1 MVFDPQP
8 ALNSLRG
15 FQRRTVDHVFHRL
28 YRDTQPADRFLVA
41 DETGLGK
48 SMVARGVIAK
58 AIAELDRPDSG
69 VDRIDVVYVCS
80 NSDLAK
86 QNLARLNVT
95 GQPDIIESGRLTM
108 LPGQL
113 DLLQGEPAKGMNKR
127 VNFISLTPGT
137 SFKVTHAT
145 GQAPERAVLFTLLE
159 QLNVITPHNRTHAV
173 ELLRATAGTGSFEW
187 QLGRVRAKNPDGFT
201 PQIVDEFSTLA
212 SGSGNLPAFK
222 RELLNEEA
230 GWDVQRK
237 SMNSIIGGLRSD
249 LAQAGLKCLEPDLII
264 LDEFQRFRDL
274 LRPPADDDQIGE
286 ANELARQFL
295 EYDGAK
301 LLLLSAT
308 PYKAHTAAADTDGDD
323 HSSDFLQLL
332 DFLSRGEE
340 GYLSSLTA
348 DFETRRR
355 QLTGQSVDENVT
367 DRIERSLLRFM
378 SRTERP
384 QLGRDDMLK
393 VIDMAPTEVKPGD
406 LSSYRSLSEVSR
418 ATRSGNVLEYW
429 KSIPYFAHFLSGY
442 KIGRETAQKR
452 EELQPLLT
460 KLATI
465 DPDKYRRYE
474 PLETDSAKLR
484 AIRDHTVGQKWWQL
498 LWIPPSLPYL
508 EPTGPFTGQSSVTKQ
523 LIFTSWNAAPTAITT
538 LLSYEA
544 EREILQGSDRGENSP
559 EARRKFRGRFRYTVK
574 DGEPQRMSTLAL
586 FVPHVGLSTACDPLS
601 AARAA
606 GRRVTG
612 AELRERTAAA
622 AQLIVGA
629 PEGDAGRLGSWASYF
644 SVPGGLPQQWDKKG
658 AVSKKFR
665 EIAEA
670 IVRDS
675 GSEDAAESS
684 KIDDGGREDTA
695 YLQHVD
701 RMLEVAAGGFL
712 GWDAEV
718 ADLAANS
725 PANCVYRSLLR
736 IAPEGMDQSDVYQAA
751 LIGVS
756 GLRSLF
762 NRLDVA
768 ELLVRLYPEGEPWQR
783 VLRYCEAGNLQ
794 SVLDEYV
801 FQLRSQQ
808 PPGELT
814 REQLM
819 LLATDVR
826 GALTLRPAPMQAKY
840 PDGSH
845 DDLRMGVRF
854 AVRYSNSR
862 SEEGD
867 SARMPEVRRSFNSP
881 FWPFVL
887 ASTSVGQEGIDFHWW
902 SHSVMHWNVPSNPVD
917 FEQREGRVHRYLGHA
932 VRKNVAAQHGDAV
945 FGSNNQN
952 PWATVFRLASQSV
965 AESEN
970 AYKEFS
976 PHWIHRGDNK
986 IERRLLDHPLSRDV
1000 VRTKQMLSG
1009 LATYR
1014 LALGQARQDDLLGL
1028 IPENS
1033 HVPALNL
1040 RPRGVPSPAPNTVPR

>member
-1 MVFDPQP
+1 MVFDPLP

-15 FQRRTVDHVFHRL
+15 FQRRTVNHVFHRL
-28 YRDTQPADRFLVA
+28 YRDVQPADRFLVA

-58 AIAELDRPDSG
+58 AIAELDRKDSG

-80 NSDLAK
+80 NADLAK
-86 QNLARLNVT
+86 QNLSRLNVT

-137 SFKVTHAT
+137 SLKVTHAT
-145 GQAPERAVLFTLLE
+145 GQAPERAVLFSLLE
-159 QLNVITPHNRTHAV
+159 QLNVITPENRAQAV
-173 ELLRATAGTGSFEW
+173 ELLRATAGTGSFER
-187 QLGRVRAKNPDGFT
+187 QLGRLRAKNPEGFI
-201 PQIVDEFSTLA
+201 PKIADEFSDLA
-212 SGSGNLPAFK
+212 TRSGNLQALGRQLSAETDDRDDP
-222 RELLNEEA
+222 
-230 GWDVQRK
+230 RK
-237 SMNSIIGGLRSD
+237 QMNRIIGGLRSD
-249 LAQAGLKCLEPDLII
+249 LARAGLNCLEPDLII

-274 LRPPADDDQIGE
+274 LRPSADDDQIDE
-286 ANELARQFL
+286 TNELARQFL

-308 PYKAHTAAADTDGDD
+308 PYKAHTTAGDADGDD

-340 GYLSSLTA
+340 GYLSELSA
-348 DFETRRR
+348 DFQTRRR
-355 QLTGQSVDENVT
+355 QLTGQSINQDVT
-367 DRIERSLLRFM
+367 DRIEKSLLRFM

-393 VIDMAPTEVKPGD
+393 VIDMAPVDVQPRD
-406 LSSYRSLSEVSR
+406 LSSYRSLAKVSR
-418 ATRSGNVLEYW
+418 ATGSGSVLEYW
-429 KSIPYFAHFLSGY
+429 KSIPYFANFLGGY
-442 KIGRETAQKR
+442 KIGRETSPNNQA
-452 EELQPLLT
+452 LQPLLT
-460 KLATI
+460 ELSTI
-465 DPDKYRRYE
+465 DPEKYRSYK
-474 PLETDSAKLR
+474 PLDTDNAKFR
-484 AIRDHTVGQKWWQL
+484 AVRKHTVGQEWWKL
-498 LWIPPSLPYL
+498 LWIPPSLPYV
-508 EPTGPFTGQSSVTKQ
+508 EPAGPYAGMHSRVTKQ

-544 EREILQGSDRGENSP
+544 ERETLEGSEHGENSS
-559 EARRKFRGRFRYTVK
+559 EARRKFRGRFRYAVK
-574 DGEPQRMSTLAL
+574 EGEPQRMSTLAL
-586 FVPHVGLSTACDPLS
+586 FVPHVALSASGDPLS
-601 AARAA
+601 AARSA

-612 AELRERTAAA
+612 QELRDYAGATGQAVAGQAA
-622 AQLIVGA
+622 
-629 PEGDAGRLGSWASYF
+629 GDAGRLGSWASYF
-644 SVPGGLPQQWDKKG
+644 SVPYGLPEGWAAEGAASKG
-658 AVSKKFR
+658 FW
-665 EIAEA
+665 EA
-670 IVRDS
+670 ADVIVRLS
-675 GSEDAAESS
+675 GSEEAAESS
-684 KIDDGGREDTA
+684 KNDDGGRDDTA
-695 YLQHVD
+695 YLRHVE
-701 RMLEVAAGGFL
+701 RMLDISAGGFL

-725 PANCVYRSLLR
+725 PANCMYRSLLR
-736 IAPEGMDQSDVYQAA
+736 IAPVSIEQSDVYRAA

-768 ELLVRLYPEGEPWQR
+768 ELLTKLYPEGEPWQR

-794 SVLDEYV
+794 SLLDEYV

-814 REQLM
+814 RDQLM
-819 LLATDVR
+819 QLADDVR
-826 GALTLRPAPMQAKY
+826 GALTLRPAPLQAKY

-845 DDLRMGVRF
+845 EDLRMGVRF

-862 SEEGD
+862 SEDGD

-932 VRKNVAAQHGDAV
+932 VRKNVSQEHGATVFTSAAT
-945 FGSNNQN
+945 N
-952 PWATVFRLASQSV
+952 PWAVVFDAATESV
-965 AESEN
+965 SAAPEN
-970 AYKEFS
+970 SVTEFS
-976 PHWIHRGDNK
+976 PHWIHPGTNK

-1000 VRTKQMLSG
+1000 TRTKQMLSG

-1028 IPENS
+1028 VPDNS
-1033 HVPALNL
+1033 GVRALNL
-1040 RPRGVPSPAPNTVPR
+1040 RPRAMEEETR

>member
-1 MVFDPQP
+1 MAFDPLP

-15 FQRRTVDHVFHRL
+15 FQRRTVDHVFNRL
-28 YRDTQPADRFLVA
+28 YHDTQPADRFLVA

-58 AIAELDRPDSG
+58 VIAELDQPDSG
-69 VDRIDVVYVCS
+69 VERIDVVYVCS
-80 NSDLAK
+80 NADLAK

-95 GQPDIIESGRLTM
+95 GQPDIIESGRLTL

-113 DLLQGEPAKGMNKR
+113 DLLQGEPAEGMNKR

-145 GQAPERAVLFTLLE
+145 GQIPERAVLFALLE
-159 QLNVITPHNRTHAV
+159 QLDVITAENRDHAV
-173 ELLRATAGTGSFEW
+173 ELLRATAGAGSFEW
-187 QLGRVRAKNPDGFT
+187 HLGRAKARNPGGFV
-201 PQIVDEFSTLA
+201 PRIANEFSDLA
-212 SGSGNLPAFK
+212 TQSGNLQALK
-222 RELLNEEA
+222 RELFNDTA
-230 GWDVQRK
+230 DWDDQRK
-237 SMNSIIGGLRSD
+237 TMNGIIGGLRSD
-249 LAQAGLKCLEPDLII
+249 LARAGLNCLEPDLII

-274 LRPPADDDQIGE
+274 LRPPAVDDQIDE

-308 PYKAHTAAADTDGDD
+308 PYKAHTTAGDVDGDD

-332 DFLSRGEE
+332 DFLSRGED
-340 GYLSSLTA
+340 GYLSALTA

-355 QLTGQSVDENVT
+355 QLTGQSVEEDVT
-367 DRIERSLLRFM
+367 DRIEESLLRFM

-384 QLGRDDMLK
+384 QLGGDDMLE
-393 VIDMAPTEVKPGD
+393 VINMAPTKVKPGD
-406 LSSYRSLSEVSR
+406 LTSYRSLAEVSR
-418 ATRSGNVLEYW
+418 ATKSGNVLEYW

-442 KIGRETAQKR
+442 KIGRVTAQHSETLR
-452 EELQPLLT
+452 PLLSS
-460 KLATI
+460 LATI
-465 DPDKYRRYE
+465 DADKYRRYK
-474 PLETDSAKLR
+474 PLDTDSAKFR
-484 AIRDHTVGQKWWQL
+484 AVRDHTVGEGWWRL
-498 LWIPPSLPYL
+498 LWIPPSLPYV
-508 EPTGPFTGQSSVTKQ
+508 EPSGPYTGHSAVTKQ
-523 LIFTSWNAAPTAITT
+523 LVFTSWNAAPTALTT

-544 EREILQGSDRGENSP
+544 EREILEGSEHGENSP
-559 EARRKFRGRFRYTVK
+559 EARRRFRGRFRYAVK

-586 FVPHVGLSTACDPLS
+586 FVPHVALSAAGDPLS
-601 AARAA
+601 AARSS
-606 GRRVTG
+606 GGRVTG
-612 AELRERTAAA
+612 EELREYAAA
-622 AQLIVGA
+622 TGQTITGPAV
-629 PEGDAGRLGSWASYF
+629 GDAGRLGSWASYF
-644 SVPGGLPQQWDKKG
+644 SVPGALPDRWAETG
-658 AVSKKFR
+658 AAAQGFR
-665 EIAEA
+665 DTADV
-670 IVRDS
+670 IVRFS
-675 GSEDAAESS
+675 GAEDAAESS
-684 KIDDGGREDTA
+684 KNDDGGREDTA
-695 YLQHVD
+695 YLQHVE
-701 RMLEVAAGGFL
+701 RMLDIATAGFL
-712 GWDAEV
+712 GWDADV
-718 ADLAANS
+718 ADLTANS
-725 PANCVYRSLLR
+725 PANCMYRSLQR
-736 IAPEGMDQSDVYQAA
+736 IAPAGMEQSDIFRAA

-768 ELLVRLYPEGEPWQR
+768 ELLGQLYPEGEPWQR

-794 SVLDEYV
+794 SLLDEYV

-814 REQLM
+814 SAQLM
-819 LLATDVR
+819 LLANDIR

-862 SEEGD
+862 SEDGD

-932 VRKNVAAQHGDAV
+932 VRKNVAQEHGVAV
-945 FGSNNQN
+945 FTSRATS
-952 PWATVFRLASQSV
+952 PWATVFDAAAASIS
-965 AESEN
+965 AAPDN
-970 AYKEFS
+970 AATEFS
-976 PHWIHRGDNK
+976 PHWIHPGANK
-986 IERRLLDHPLSRDV
+986 VERRLLDHPLSRDV
-1000 VRTKQMLSG
+1000 ARTKQMLSG

-1028 IPENS
+1028 IPDNS
-1033 HVPALNL
+1033 EVRALNL
-1040 RPRGVPSPAPNTVPR
+1040 RPRAVTAEST